1 MSVLSFV
8 GKLVDLWPG
17 HARTAFQ
24 SPFSRL
30 SVAFQ
35 SPFSRPLRGYNT
47 NMSTAVVGREMLGH
61 IEVFFNEVCSILALE
76 GTLGSAGFLSDL

>member
-17 HARTAFQ
+17 HART
-24 SPFSRL
+24 
-30 SVAFQ
+30 AFQ